1 MKCASIRSRSTWS
14 TRWLPRIGRAP
25 HIFIFVIDSLRQDY
39 LSPYNPGVTFTPA
52 IDAFARDSVVFKRA
66 FTQYGA
72 TGLSEPSI
80 WVGGLLVHK
89 QYVMPFAP
97 MNALHKLLAA
107 DGYQRFISRDTILRT
122 FCRADE
128 HGRGARCRRPEHVR
142 TTCAGR

>member
-1 MKCASIRSRSTWS
+1 M
-14 TRWLPRIGRAP
+14 
-25 HIFIFVIDSLRQDY
+25 FVIDSLRQDY
-39 LSPYNPGVTFTPA
+39 LSPYNPGVTVYA
-52 IDAFARDSVVFKRA
+52 GDRRLRARERRSSQRA

-122 FCRADE
+122 LLP
-128 HGRGARCRRPEHVR
+128 HGRHGCRSWTPESR
-142 TTCAGR
+142 TWTTTCADR